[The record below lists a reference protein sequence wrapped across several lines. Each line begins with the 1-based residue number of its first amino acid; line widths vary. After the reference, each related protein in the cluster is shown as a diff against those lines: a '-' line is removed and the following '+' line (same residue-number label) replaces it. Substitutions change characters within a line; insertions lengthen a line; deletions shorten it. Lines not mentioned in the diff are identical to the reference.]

1 MGRLTFT
8 GGLTITPGRVAALAV
23 LVALSGPFAATLPGV
38 ALLFAPAALLLAV
51 LLLGFSPGERL
62 IARMRARR
70 FPPRVARAPRS
81 LALRHVVTVVRRVTS
96 LAGSALAMRPPP
108 AAPALTS

>member
-1 MGRLTFT
+1 M
-8 GGLTITPGRVAALAV
+8 GGLNSTRGRGTALAV
-23 LVALSGPFAATLPGV
+23 LVALSALFVAALPGV

-62 IARMRARR
+62 IERMRARR
-70 FPPRVARAPRS
+70 FRPRVARAPQS
-81 LALRHVVTVVRRVTS
+81 LALRHVVVVRRLTS

-108 AAPALTS
+108 AALAHTS